1 MQIDPNLVRVS
12 DERAER
18 KTGGKI
24 ELSMD
29 TLQQLMAEEAA
40 IIAMR
45 SSVRKAARNARRAN

>member
-1 MQIDPNLVRVS
+1 MQIDPNLARTI
-12 DERAER
+12 DERVER

-24 ELSMD
+24 ELSID

-40 IIAMR
+40 IIAIR